1 MLNVPHRLLNKR
13 PLNRSPLNQSPL
25 NCCLFFRSL
34 PGVLSALIAVL
45 SLLLSG
51 CATPPDS
58 ASFKPSGEQLPDYDQ
73 PTFAGYQ
80 TVTRQWVKTHRAFIT
95 ANHERETDLNS
106 PFEMQP
112 AADSVQG
119 KRRGILLVHGLGD
132 SPGYMRD
139 IAKIMAADGWLVRSI
154 LLPGHGTRPADTLLA
169 HYDDWT
175 GVVAHQAELLSE
187 DVDEVW
193 LGGFSTGGNLVTSYA
208 IEHKEVAGLLLF
220 SPGFYPIS
228 QSLLAL
234 SPVVSYLWNWVDV
247 DAEDNILRY
256 ESLTTN
262 ASALYYQSVKDVQAL
277 LEEKGFDR
285 PALITISQDDSV
297 LQPDKTLQAFSQ
309 HFTNPSSRLVWYG
322 DEDISATADQRVSR
336 LPSYLPQQRISN
348 FSHMSVVFSPANPYV
363 GEDGSYIMLNNGQQD
378 AVPPQQRKDFWFSA
392 WGFREDGKY
401 HARLTWNPYFT
412 ELEHSI
418 SEVTESHSGSHLVAQ

>member
-1 MLNVPHRLLNKR
+1 MLNVPHRQLNQR
-13 PLNRSPLNQSPL
+13 PLNQRPL

-34 PGVLSALIAVL
+34 PGVLTALIAVL
-45 SLLLSG
+45 SLSG

-58 ASFKPSGEQLPDYDQ
+58 PSFKPSGEQLPDYDQ

-139 IAKIMAADGWLVRSI
+139 IAKTMAADGWLVRSI
-154 LLPGHGTRPADTLLA
+154 LLPGHGTRPADTLLT

-208 IEHKEVAGLLLF
+208 IEHQEVAGLLLF

-234 SPVVSYLWNWVDV
+234 SPVVSHLWNWVDV

-262 ASALYYQSVKDVQAL
+262 ASALYYQSVKDVQTL

-285 PALITISQDDSV
+285 PALITISEHDSV
-297 LQPDKTLQAFSQ
+297 LDPQQTLQTFNQAFT
-309 HFTNPSSRLVWYG
+309 HPDARLIWYG
-322 DEDISATADQRVSR
+322 DVAQADNQPESFPQTRVTSINT
-336 LPSYLPQQRISN
+336 YLPESHISN
-348 FSHMSVVFSPANPYV
+348 FAHMSVMFAPDNPYM
-363 GEDGSYIMLNNGQQD
+363 GKNGSYILFNNGQQSIPRPHD
-378 AVPPQQRKDFWFSA
+378 RAQLWYSA
-392 WGFREDGKY
+392 WGYQEEGKY
-401 HARLTWNPYFT
+401 HARLTWNPYFSQLLT
-412 ELEHSI
+412 SI
-418 SEVTESHSGSHLVAQ
+418 RDVTASPAVAAVTAR